1 MKEKKNPRPCT
12 EDSLSNVASSSDMT
26 GLEPTPPRTQAEAES
41 YCELASVP
49 LPEEGVREKGG

>member
-1 MKEKKNPRPCT
+1 MGKKKNSRPLT
-12 EDSLSNVASSSDMT
+12 EDSLSNVASTGDMT

-49 LPEEGVREKGG
+49 PPEESAREKEA